1 MFAVSHRSGKLSY
14 GGIKMED
21 MMTGGFNAEAD
32 STAMVFNL
40 DDVDENAGGSM
51 EVMPKG
57 EYACIVD
64 EMTFGESSKGSPM
77 ITVVYQVVE
86 GEFEGR
92 KLWDYWVL
100 NGKGAEF
107 GLAKLKKFLARIC
120 PEVGMNAFNPATFCD
135 SGDAI
140 GRDCLV
146 KVKIQTQKA
155 GDYKGEKRNQVQ
167 DVQAGS
173 TGTSFI

>member
-1 MFAVSHRSGKLSY
+1 MD
-14 GGIKMED
+14 E
-21 MMTGGFNAEAD
+21 MMMNGFNAEAD
-32 STAMVFNL
+32 ATAMVFNL
-40 DDVDENAGGSM
+40 NEVDENAVGGAM

-57 EYACIVD
+57 DYPCIVD

-100 NGKGAEF
+100 AGKGAEF

-120 PEVGMNAFNPATFCD
+120 PEVDMSAFNPTTFCD
-135 SGDAI
+135 EGIAI
-140 GRDCLV
+140 GRDCTV
-146 KVKIQTQKA
+146 KVKIQTQKS

-167 DVQAGS
+167 DVQPASS
-173 TGTSFI
+173 TGSFI